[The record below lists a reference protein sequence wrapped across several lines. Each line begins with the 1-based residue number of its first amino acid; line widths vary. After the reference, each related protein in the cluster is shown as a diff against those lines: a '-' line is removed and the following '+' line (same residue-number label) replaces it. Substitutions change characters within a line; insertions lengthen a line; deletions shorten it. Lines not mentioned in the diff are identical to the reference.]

1 MDSPTNKLTKK
12 TISVKEIAIIGMLSA
27 IAYVIVVAIRIPIF
41 PAFDFLKYEAK
52 DVAIAIGGL
61 IWGPLTA
68 LIVSILVAFF
78 ELISISSTGPIGMLF
93 NVVASVMFTCVPA
106 MVYKKHKTINGAIF
120 GLVLGAVLTI
130 ITMILWNYIITPIY
144 TGMPRQVIADMIP
157 VAILPFNLVKYGIN
171 SALVLLLYKPVIH
184 RLKSVKS
191 LHLEETNHAAK
202 SKLHLNISVLI
213 TAFILLG
220 ISLATYLYFS

>member
-1 MDSPTNKLTKK
+1 MESTPNQLKRNKIT
-12 TISVKEIAIIGMLSA
+12 VKEIVIIGMLSA

-93 NVVASVMFTCVPA
+93 NVVASAMFTCVPA

-130 ITMILWNYIITPIY
+130 ITMLLWNYIVTPFY
-144 TGMPRQVIADMIP
+144 TGVPRDVIAGMIP
-157 VAILPFNLVKYGIN
+157 TVILPFNLIKYGIN

-191 LHLEETNHAAK
+191 LHLETNHSAQ
-202 SKLHLNISVLI
+202 SKLHLNISVII

>member
-1 MDSPTNKLTKK
+1 MESTTKQLK
-12 TISVKEIAIIGMLSA
+12 KRKITVKEIAIIGMLSA

-106 MVYKKHKTINGAIF
+106 MVYKKKKTINGAIF

-130 ITMILWNYIITPIY
+130 ITMLLWNYIITPLY
-144 TGMPRQVIADMIP
+144 TGVPREVIAGMIP
-157 VAILPFNLVKYGIN
+157 TVILPFNLIKYGVN

-191 LHLEETNHAAK
+191 LHLEVNHSAQ

>member
-1 MDSPTNKLTKK
+1 MMDSTTNQIKK
-12 TISVKEIAIIGMLSA
+12 KKISVKEIAIIGMLSA

-41 PAFDFLKYEAK
+41 PAFPFLKYEAK

-93 NVVASVMFTCVPA
+93 NIVASVMFTCVPA
-106 MVYKKHKTINGAIF
+106 MIYKKNKTIKSAIF

-130 ITMILWNYIITPIY
+130 ITMLLWNYIITPIY
-144 TGMPRQVIADMIP
+144 TGMPREVIAEMIP
-157 VAILPFNLVKYGIN
+157 VAILPFNLIKYGIN
-171 SALVLLLYKPVIH
+171 AALVLLLYKPVIH

-191 LHLEETNHAAK
+191 LHLESNHSAQ